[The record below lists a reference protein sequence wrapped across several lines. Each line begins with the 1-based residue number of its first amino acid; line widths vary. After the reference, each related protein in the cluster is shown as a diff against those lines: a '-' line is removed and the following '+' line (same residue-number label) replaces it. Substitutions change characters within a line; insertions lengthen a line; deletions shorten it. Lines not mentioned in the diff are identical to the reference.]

1 MEKWGAIMT
10 LDEFYQTVGGN
21 YKEVIERIPS
31 KDMVL
36 RFVRR
41 FAEDTTFSNWQTAQE
56 KQDIQ
61 AAFRAAHTM
70 KGIAANLGFE
80 NLTRV
85 SEELTEQLR
94 PGTNMGSDMIRKEF
108 EAAYRDVIDKIT
120 KLD

>member
-1 MEKWGAIMT
+1 MT
-10 LDEFYQTVGGN
+10 LEEFYQAVGGD

-41 FAEDTTFSNWQTAQE
+41 FAEDTTFSDWQTAQK

-85 SEELTEQLR
+85 SEELTEELR
-94 PGTNMGSDMIRKEF
+94 PGTNMGSDMLRKEF
-108 EAAYRDVIDKIT
+108 EEAYRDVIDKIT

>member
-1 MEKWGAIMT
+1 MT
-10 LDEFYQTVGGN
+10 LEEFYQAVGGS

-31 KDMVL
+31 EDMVL

-41 FAEDTTFSNWQTAQE
+41 FVEDTTFSDWQTAQKE
-56 KQDIQ
+56 QDIQ

-85 SEELTEQLR
+85 SKELTEELR
-94 PGTNMGSDMIRKEF
+94 PGTNMGSDTLRKEF
-108 EAAYRDVIDKIT
+108 EEAYHDVIDKIT